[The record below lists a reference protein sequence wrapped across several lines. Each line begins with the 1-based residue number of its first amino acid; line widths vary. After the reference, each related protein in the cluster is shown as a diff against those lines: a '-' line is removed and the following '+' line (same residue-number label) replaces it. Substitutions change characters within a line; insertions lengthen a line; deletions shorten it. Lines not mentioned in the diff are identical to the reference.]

1 MRRLR
6 SAIVEIHPPNLQ
18 ASGLEAALA
27 DVVSPLAADNVSTTL
42 DVYGRAPFLTTSQGS
57 SIERR
62 AKRFGTSAAT
72 RMPRPFPSACP
83 PMESIAQLAVVDD
96 GAGFTAAQ
104 REQSLAEG
112 HVGISLLEDVA
123 ARMGGRLVVTSE
135 PGAGTSFVLEVP
147 VT

>member
-6 SAIVEIHPPNLQ
+6 SAIVEIHSPNLQ

-27 DVVSPLAADNVSTTL
+27 DVVSPLAADNVSTTV
-42 DVYGRAPFLTTSQGS
+42 DVTDAPLPDDVARLFYRAAGEAVRNIRRHARASTV
-57 SIERR
+57 SIRV
-62 AKRFGTSAAT
+62 SANG
-72 RMPRPFPSACP
+72 
-83 PMESIAQLAVVDD
+83 EIAQLTVVDD

-123 ARMGGRLVVTSE
+123 ARMGGRLVVTSR